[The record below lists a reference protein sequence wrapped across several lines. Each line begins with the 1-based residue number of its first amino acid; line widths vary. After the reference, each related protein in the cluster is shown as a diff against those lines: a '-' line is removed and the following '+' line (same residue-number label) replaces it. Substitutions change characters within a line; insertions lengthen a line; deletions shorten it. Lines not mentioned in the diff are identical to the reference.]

1 MRLLADLIKEK
12 KKRTV
17 RVCVTQRI
25 KKDSGTYIIP
35 NIRLV
40 SALVPQYNCSAVV
53 NIYEIEE
60 NIPPQHP
67 EDNMTMSVAITL

>member
-1 MRLLADLIKEK
+1 MRLLADLIREK

-35 NIRLV
+35 HVRLG
-40 SALVPQYNCSAVV
+40 SALVPQYNCLATVD
-53 NIYEIEE
+53 IYEIEE
-60 NIPPQHP
+60 NTPPQHP
-67 EDNMTMSVAITL
+67 EDEMTMSVAITS

>member
-35 NIRLV
+35 HIRLV
-40 SALVPQYNCSAVV
+40 SALVPQYNCLAIVD
-53 NIYEIEE
+53 IYEIEE
-60 NIPPQHP
+60 NTPPQHP
-67 EDNMTMSVAITL
+67 DDNMTMSVAITL